1 MKAINEPLRL
11 SLKATGTG
19 SGITTFALTV
29 SQDTN
34 LEIKGDGMF
43 YNEVSGI
50 NVLSNQRDCKTG
62 AVRTFYLK
70 LNSGTSELIIING
83 RRVVT
88 QFNNYV
94 TTVNSPIFNFN
105 LSVLPRGLTKLNL
118 NLGENEI
125 TGNLYSLPYGLTTF
139 YCYGSNT
146 ITGNLYSLPYGLTA
160 FYCGGSNTIT
170 GNLSSLPAAM
180 IEFNHQG
187 TSVLTGDLSSLPA
200 GMTYFNCLDN
210 NTITGN
216 LSSLP
221 AGITT
226 FYCYGANTITGN
238 LSSLPA
244 GITTFYCP
252 GFNTI
257 TGNLSSLP
265 AAMRAFYCGGSNTI
279 TGNLSSLKAGM
290 TTFNIE
296 GSNTITGNLSS
307 LPAAMTTFY
316 CLGNNTVDGYDG
328 KDWND
333 ALNSFVFMPI
343 TGGGLGAVKCAN
355 LIIDLDSS
363 SPWAGANKTLNLKGA
378 NASPYPST
386 ALTSAIASLTAKGVT
401 ISTN

>member
-226 FYCYGANTITGN
+226 FYC
-238 LSSLPA
+238 
-244 GITTFYCP
+244 P

-265 AAMRAFYCGGSNTI
+265 AAMRAFYCGGSNTITGNLSSLPDVMRVFYCGGSNTI